1 MAPSFPAIYLL
12 RSHFEH
18 DLKELQRLEKQ
29 IDVVYNIN
37 EAELIL
43 GKVKSKARA
52 AHELRKLGLY
62 TEDVNGNNPEDEG
75 ALSPHSKKRRR
86 LDKIVVDGKEV
97 IALDSETE
105 SGSDTDIR
113 ARKHPSSSKRKS
125 SSAAKNSPT
134 ARKQAAV
141 GSQEEVS
148 GKTINVLKL
157 EWYID
162 SVKNGHL
169 LPFENYLV
177 YEGRV
182 IPKPK
187 PQKPEVKVPV
197 LRSGNS
203 ILARAKADSPPP
215 ASRRPHKAGSRAP
228 ASPSSQRPHL
238 LSQTTTDEDLP
249 PIPEY
254 LHTIYS
260 CQRPTPL
267 HGPNDA
273 FLSQLRIIKKART
286 LTTGDDKNVHARAY
300 NAAVATIASYP
311 YTLTSAH
318 EITRLPNCGK
328 KLATLWEEWTSTG
341 HIKEVDDIE
350 NDDRMK
356 SLNIFY
362 EIHDVAEKSARKFYN
377 NGWRDLDDVVEYGCM
392 GKLFL

>member
-29 IDVVYNIN
+29 INVVYNIN
-37 EAELIL
+37 EAELVL

-62 TEDVNGNNPEDEG
+62 TEDVKGNNPEDEG
-75 ALSPHSKKRRR
+75 ALSPHSKKRRKV
-86 LDKIVVDGKEV
+86 DKTVVIDGKEV
-97 IALDSETE
+97 ITLDSETE

-113 ARKHPSSSKRKS
+113 ARKHPSSSKRKY
-125 SSAAKNSPT
+125 SSATKNSST

-177 YEGRV
+177 YEGRI

-187 PQKPEVKVPV
+187 SQKPEVKIPV

-215 ASRRPHKAGSRAP
+215 ASHRPHKAGSRAT
-228 ASPSSQRPHL
+228 ASLSSQRPHL
-238 LSQTTTDEDLP
+238 LSQTTADEDLP
-249 PIPEY
+249 PVPEY

-267 HGPNDA
+267 HGPNDS

-286 LTTGDDKNVHARAY
+286 LAGDDKNVHARAY

-318 EITRLPNCGK
+318 EVTRLPNCGK

-350 NDDRMK
+350 KDDRMK

-362 EIHDVAEKSARKFYN
+362 EIHDVAEKNAKKFYD
-377 NGWRDLDDVVEYGCM
+377 NGWRDLDDVVEHGCKS
-392 GKLFL
+392 KLFL